1 MAEFK
6 RFRKRPERNANRVC
20 IGKIMNSE
28 SAILK
33 KLLWRSGCR
42 RVTIET
48 EDVVGYRGKE
58 DRTVLEQEL
67 VASGPDGWRP
77 VK

>member
-1 MAEFK
+1 MTEFQ
-6 RFRKRPERNANRVC
+6 KRPERNANRVY

-28 SAILK
+28 STILK
-33 KLLWRSGCR
+33 KPLLKRSGCR
-42 RVTIET
+42 RVTIEA
-48 EDVVGYRGKE
+48 EDIVGYRGKE

-77 VK
+77 IK

>member
-1 MAEFK
+1 M
-6 RFRKRPERNANRVC
+6 
-20 IGKIMNSE
+20 
-28 SAILK
+28 
-33 KLLWRSGCR
+33 
-42 RVTIET
+42 IEA

-77 VK
+77 IK